1 MSGRTS
7 SGRARRLAAIV
18 PALGLAAAGL
28 VAIPGATV
36 TIAAADTTVASYIPS
51 ASDHYINYAPP
62 MVQGDVASRD
72 EERITAGSQSRAG
85 RSAQQT
91 TAHTFDRK
99 YAGGNPVAARRLAD
113 NERRA
118 VRTGKNP
125 FEFIFKKAGTK
136 QTAKLLTLLVEFNEN
151 ANDDFSGFSRQEST
165 ATPNTCVVEPAGT
178 TINGPLH
185 NKIPNPATLPGPGK
199 DNNSM
204 WVSDFSTDHFN
215 KMLYTDKGIT
225 TRVRPDLKDPRDGRS
240 GIDISGFTM
249 KKMYEEMSK
258 GAYTVTGA
266 AVGWLKVPHSEGWYG
281 AAECNPAGNNAPQNM
296 NGHPDNPAGPAQLG
310 IDAVNVL
317 AAQQPNFPWADYDVE
332 DVSDADGDG
341 NLLEPDGVIDHL
353 VLVHAGEDKSGGGGA
368 ENTYAIWAHSAT
380 IPGGYT
386 IPGTGKRIS
395 NYIVQ
400 PEDSGVGVF
409 AHEYGHD
416 LGLPDLYDSTG
427 GGDTSV
433 EFWDLMSTGSHSGP
447 IFQSMPA
454 HMGIW
459 DKWVLGWVNPKAFN
473 PGDGTKLVTVGQASR
488 TPKLTEDGVRINLP
502 NKSVTMT
509 TPHSGA
515 NAWWTGNDQN
525 WADVRLT
532 RTVDVPAGSDVKFW
546 MWNDYVI
553 EADWDFGF
561 VEVSTDGGATWTEQK
576 IFTEG
581 GALVSTDD
589 GYADPNN
596 RMQDFGGKKY
606 GLTDH
611 TEGWRHDYIDLAPF
625 AGQTVQVR
633 LRYATDEAFV
643 ERGWFADDFSL
654 TNGGTTVWSD
664 DVEGGANGWTP
675 AVTTFTDTR
684 GAGWTRH
691 SGTVITELF
700 YLAEWRNYDGFD
712 QGLAYTYDTTYQR
725 NNVWKVEKVKY
736 NAPGLLVWLR
746 DASFAANSVAANLLS
761 LPSLG
766 SKGEMLLVDSHFDPL
781 RRSGVAATKD
791 TSVLKN
797 IPMRPQASNAAFGF
811 TKTYPFKECLEAAG
825 EPFSEYC
832 TSFPAQNPVKAFT
845 DAKTWYP
852 GIEDR
857 GAQGLFA
864 RNRDASA
871 VVPSRDD
878 QQYSVRVVNPDG
890 SPATGLYG
898 EDFLGFTLGTG
909 NPGDEGKQLGAQI
922 KLISPL
928 PLNLGVILQVTAAK
942 K

>member
-1 MSGRTS
+1 MLVRAS

-28 VAIPGATV
+28 TAIPGAAV
-36 TIAAADTTVASYIPS
+36 TAAAADTTVANYIPS
-51 ASDHYINYAPP
+51 AADYYINYASP
-62 MVQGDVASRD
+62 MVQGDVSTRD
-72 EERITAGSQSRAG
+72 EERVTAGSQNRSG
-85 RSAQQT
+85 RSVQET
-91 TAHTFDRK
+91 TASFDRK
-99 YAGGNPVAARRLAD
+99 YSGGNPVAGRRLAE

-118 VRTGKNP
+118 IRTGKNP

-178 TINGPLH
+178 KINGPLH

-204 WVSDFSTDHFN
+204 WVPDFSADHFN
-215 KMLYTDKGIT
+215 KMLYSDKGIT
-225 TRVRPDLKDPRDGRS
+225 TRVRTDLKDPRDGKK

-258 GAYTVTGA
+258 GAYTVTGS

-281 AAECNPAGNNAPQNM
+281 AAECIPGANNAPQNM

-310 IDAVNVL
+310 VDAVNVL

-386 IPGTGKRIS
+386 IPGTTKRIS

-416 LGLPDLYDSTG
+416 LGLPDLYDSVG

-459 DKWVLGWVNPKAFN
+459 DKWVLGWVNPKTMN

-502 NKSVTMT
+502 DKTVVMT

-515 NAWWTGNDQN
+515 NAWWTGSDQN

-532 RTVDVPAGSDVKFW
+532 RTVQVPAGSDVKFW

-553 EADWDFGF
+553 EEDWDFGF
-561 VEVSTDGGATWTEQK
+561 VEVSTDGGTTWSEQK
-576 IFTEG
+576 VFTEG

-589 GYADPNN
+589 GYPDPNN

-606 GLTDH
+606 GLTGH
-611 TEGWRHDYIDLAPF
+611 TDAWRHDYIDLAPF
-625 AGQTVQVR
+625 AGQTIQVR
-633 LRYATDEAFV
+633 LRYATDEAFT
-643 ERGWFADDFSL
+643 ERGWFADDFSV
-654 TNGGTTVWSD
+654 TNGGATVWSD
-664 DVEGGANGWTP
+664 DVEAGANGWTP
-675 AVTTFTDTR
+675 TVTTFTDTR
-684 GAGWTRH
+684 GTGWTRH
-691 SGTVITELF
+691 GGTLSSELF
-700 YLAEWRNYDGFD
+700 YLAEWRNLDGFD
-712 QGLAYTYDTTYQR
+712 QGLAYTYDTNYQR
-725 NNVWKVEKVKY
+725 NGVWNVEKVKY

-746 DASFAANSVAANLLS
+746 DAAFSSNSPVSNAFAP
-761 LPSLG
+761 PSIG
-766 SKGEMLLVDSHFDPL
+766 AKGEMLLVDSHFEPL
-781 RRSGVAATKD
+781 RRSGTAAAKD
-791 TSVLKN
+791 PSVLKN

-811 TKTYPFKECLEAAG
+811 DKTYPIKECLEAAG
-825 EPFSEYC
+825 EPFSMYC
-832 TSFPAQNPVKAFT
+832 TSFPAQSPVKEFT

-852 GIEDR
+852 GLEFRDPE
-857 GAQGLFA
+857 GLFF
-864 RNRDASA
+864 RSRDASA
-871 VVPSRDD
+871 VVPSRDN
-878 QQYSVRVVNPDG
+878 QLYTARIVHADG
-890 SPATGLYG
+890 SPATELYG
-898 EDFLGFTLGTG
+898 ENVNGFILGTG
-909 NPGDEGKQLGAQI
+909 NPGDEGKQLGAKI

-928 PLNLGVILQVTAAK
+928 PLNLGVILQVTAATK
-942 K
+942 